1 MDCRVTRSLAALPA
15 LATGAVFESYPFES
29 YPNSQIGG
37 HVAEEGGHFVVTINQ
52 RHLRYV
58 TPSWEVYGR
67 HRR

>member
-15 LATGAVFESYPFES
+15 LATGAVFES

-58 TPSWEVYGR
+58 TPSSEVYGR